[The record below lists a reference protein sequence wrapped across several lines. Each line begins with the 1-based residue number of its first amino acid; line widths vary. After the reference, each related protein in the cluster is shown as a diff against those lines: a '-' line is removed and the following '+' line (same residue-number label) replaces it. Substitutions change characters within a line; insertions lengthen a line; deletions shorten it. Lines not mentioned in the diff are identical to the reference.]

1 MPPETY
7 PEGYTFMWARS
18 SVRQYDE
25 KKNLANLE
33 ANGWEYVTG
42 DMMPELAY
50 QDAHSHG
57 VGDNNDLVTLPGLVG
72 MIRLVEI
79 HNAELRE
86 FAKERDRASQM
97 KDTLRTIDSDLHPF
111 TTGSLAN
118 NERFFPSDNMANS
131 FQNSFANL

>member
-1 MPPETY
+1 MP
-7 PEGYTFMWARS
+7 
-18 SVRQYDE
+18 D
-25 KKNLANLE
+25 
-33 ANGWEYVTG
+33 
-42 DMMPELAY
+42 LAY